1 MAWPETGP
9 GFVRSSAGGN
19 SCLDPPWR
27 ATSMSQL
34 GGGLQRWATHLSQTG
49 VFRGPD
55 RPNIVE
61 THRGVRDQGGTTF
74 AGSFHV
80 SAFFTSLRRG
90 GGGEAILGVPPAS
103 WLHRWSRAALE
114 SSGNKGHEH
123 AGPWRVGAVS
133 ISLLDSHSTRHTPD
147 YDGKLTGR
155 VQEAQS
161 YTEKT
166 AVKRVA

>member
-9 GFVRSSAGGN
+9 GFVQVPVLARRGTPVWTHHGGQLRCRNLAVDCRGGPHTSAKRACFVDLIVPTLSKPIGVSVTKAGN
-19 SCLDPPWR
+19 VCWLFPR
-27 ATSMSQL
+27 
-34 GGGLQRWATHLSQTG
+34 
-49 VFRGPD
+49 
-55 RPNIVE
+55 
-61 THRGVRDQGGTTF
+61 
-74 AGSFHV
+74 V
-80 SAFFTSLRRG
+80 SVLTSLRRG
-90 GGGEAILGVPPAS
+90 QTILGVPPAG
-103 WLHRWSRAALE
+103 WLAQWSRAALE

-123 AGPWRVGAVS
+123 AGPWGVGAVS
-133 ISLLDSHSTRHTPD
+133 ISLLDSHSTRHKPD